1 MADTLTSGR
10 PTMETARLEAF
21 SDGVLSIVITLLA
34 FNLTV
39 PSIAKVDGRGLSTA
53 LLDQWPVY
61 VAYGLSFLS
70 ILIVWINHHHL
81 FLLIERTDH
90 VFLILN
96 GLLLMDVAAV
106 PFSTQL
112 LATYLLRP
120 DKHVAQAIYSGL
132 YLVMATMFVVM
143 WLYASRNKRLLYAW
157 TDERTIS
164 TVTRQV
170 VGGPVIYVIA
180 LGLAV
185 VSAEASLALCIAVA
199 VFFALPI
206 SVSGTPTAP
215 E

>member
-10 PTMETARLEAF
+10 PTMETARLAAF

-39 PSIAKVDGRGLSTA
+39 PSIAKVDGHGLSTV
-53 LLDQWPVY
+53 LLQQWPVY
-61 VAYGLSFLS
+61 VAYALSFLS
-70 ILIVWINHHHL
+70 ILIVWINHHQL

-143 WLYASRNKRLLYAW
+143 WLYASRGKRLLYAH
-157 TDERTIS
+157 TDDRTMS

-180 LGLAV
+180 LGLAL

-206 SVSGTPTAP
+206 SVSHARSAP